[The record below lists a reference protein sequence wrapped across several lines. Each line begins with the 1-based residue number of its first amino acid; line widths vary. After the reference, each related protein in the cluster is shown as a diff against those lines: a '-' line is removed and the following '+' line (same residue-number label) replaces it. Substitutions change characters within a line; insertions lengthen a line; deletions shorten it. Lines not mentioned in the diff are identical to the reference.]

1 MAERSKAKNAK
12 SEASRQKEIVFNFNA
27 NLRFALLASIRSAIL
42 NEIKADNKLVIL
54 PLGVNSAGKEAY

>member
-27 NLRFALLASIRSAIL
+27 NLRFALLVSLRSAI
-42 NEIKADNKLVIL
+42 KKKLKRTMNWLFYRQGLIL
-54 PLGVNSAGKEAY
+54 ARKEAN